1 MAEPSKREMVLT
13 SKSTERAGQAGYKKC
28 LRKLYSNVLT
38 TLGIVQEAIGVQGVE
53 PT

>member
-13 SKSTERAGQAGYKKC
+13 SKSTERAGYKKC